1 MRWLR
6 GLLRTLEG
14 LLKGHRTLEVP
25 IIATVVG
32 GHTGRLDDYKGGV
45 VSIIRLSSDF
55 PPETLQGIDEFS
67 HLQVIWHFHEGSA
80 TDVALHARSP
90 RDNPAWPATGTF
102 VHHNHRRPARIAT
115 SYPRLL
121 RVDGLDLH
129 VEGLDAD
136 DGTPIIDLV
145 AVFTQFLP
153 RGLVTQPTWPDE
165 MLKDYWTD
173 SKERP

>member
-1 MRWLR
+1 MR
-6 GLLRTLEG
+6 GLLRTLKG
-14 LLKGHRTLEVP
+14 LLKGRRTFEVP

-32 GHTGRLDDYKGGV
+32 GHTGRRDDYKGNV
-45 VSIIRLSSDF
+45 TSIIRLNPDF
-55 PPETLQGIDEFS
+55 PQEVLQGIEEFS
-67 HLQVIWHFHEGSA
+67 HIQVVWPFHNGSP

-102 VHHNHRRPARIAT
+102 VHHNHRRPARIAV
-115 SYPRLL
+115 SYPKLL

-129 VEGLDAD
+129 VVDLDAD

-153 RGLVTQPTWPDE
+153 RGRITQPTWPGE